1 MLKQLGLT
9 VSTGWA
15 TRGMQAQERLLYV
28 ERTLP
33 QLNLQQDHINNINT
47 VLYRN
52 KDKLEV
58 LKARQAGAAVGAPLR

>member
-1 MLKQLGLT
+1 
-9 VSTGWA
+9 
-15 TRGMQAQERLLYV
+15 MQAQERLLYV

-58 LKARQAGAAVGAPLR
+58 LKARQPGAAVGAPLR